1 MSNKKHKLIFSS
13 LVTKLS
19 NAEINKNISLAGLD
33 KLKSLMPN
41 IDLENNPDLIGIV
54 LNAAV
59 GNMSN
64 RNHDAITNKTLVAIA
79 KNFINK
85 PCDFLHKRDKI
96 LGFII
101 NSGYSEYKTNKILT
115 AEEAENSVEP
125 VNLSLAVLLWKSVLS
140 EKYINLL
147 EASADENSPDYGSI
161 SASWELWYDDVD
173 ICVSPDGKISTGTLY
188 TGEEAKKLEASLPQ
202 NMGKGYL
209 DGQMVFQVLKHDN
222 DNIVLPAGIGLV
234 ENPAAHVK
242 GLEIV
247 TQNDLNNM
255 KTNKANEDMD
265 EDDKMEETHKVCPE
279 CKEES
284 EGKMEDNMMTCA
296 KCGKKTEM
304 ALWKDKKAKADIT
317 LSVDFDMAEFVE
329 YISKKE
335 NRDNIMILAE
345 KIKGDSLLRKMGIE
359 PMTIAEIVKK
369 HGGPINIQDIN
380 NLPSLLTKGEFVIKK
395 SKLEKNSVTNL
406 NDSKNNMKLSKLEDI
421 TEANLKDLS
430 VANLHELVETRIRE
444 AAKTYEADVNKH
456 KNDVAQ
462 LTKDKEA
469 LEASVKE
476 AKDKV
481 SANETELNQLKEQFN
496 KLVEANVAR
505 ETQIK
510 FDERMAA
517 LASKFKLSDKQ
528 KEVVVNRVKSI
539 KTDEEF
545 VAYASELELFYKPEA
560 EATESAEDKAKKEKE
575 LAEAS
580 TREALAKAEKEK
592 LALANTQQ
600 VPEDYMDKARKAFG
614 RDNIEIVYSNK
625 K

>member
-1 MSNKKHKLIFSS
+1 MISKKHKLIFSS

-33 KLKSLMPN
+33 KLKGLMPN
-41 IDLENNPDLIGIV
+41 IDLENNPDLIGVV

-85 PCDFLHKRDKI
+85 PCDFLHKRDKV
-96 LGFII
+96 LGFIV

-125 VNLSLAVLLWKSVLS
+125 VNLSLAVLLWKSVLN

-147 EASADENSPDYGSI
+147 EASTDENSPDYGSI

-173 ICVSPDGKISTGTLY
+173 ICVSPDGKISNGTLY

-247 TQNDLNNM
+247 TQNDLNIM
-255 KTNKANEDMD
+255 KNTKATEDND
-265 EDDKMEETHKVCPE
+265 EDDMEQTHKFCPE
-279 CKEES
+279 CDEES
-284 EGKMEDNMMTCA
+284 EGKIEDNMVTCA

-304 ALWKDKKAKADIT
+304 ALWKTKKSQASLEE
-317 LSVDFDMAEFVE
+317 LS
-329 YISKKE
+329 I
-335 NRDNIMILAE
+335 RI
-345 KIKGDSLLRKMGIE
+345 
-359 PMTIAEIVKK
+359 
-369 HGGPINIQDIN
+369 
-380 NLPSLLTKGEFVIKK
+380 

-406 NDSKNNMKLSKLEDI
+406 NDSKNNMKFSKLQDI
-421 TEANLKDLS
+421 NAENLKDLS
-430 VANLHELVETRIRE
+430 VANLHELVEDRIRE
-444 AAKTYEADVNKH
+444 AAKAYEIDVNKH

-481 SANETELNQLKEQFN
+481 SVNETELNQLKEQFT
-496 KLVEANVAR
+496 KLVEANTAR

-539 KTDEEF
+539 KTDEDF
-545 VAYASELELFYKPEA
+545 VAHASELELFYKPE
-560 EATESAEDKAKKEKE
+560 TEVTETPTRGFGSSINI
-575 LAEAS
+575 AS
-580 TREALAKAEKEK
+580 RA
-592 LALANTQQ
+592 
-600 VPEDYMDKARKAFG
+600 
-614 RDNIEIVYSNK
+614 DNIKVLTHETGTGRNFYERALFNGIRAAIGIKRKNFMFIIAA
-625 K
+625 